1 METILEGPLPTEVSG
16 KGQMSMLHVTGA
28 GGLQLPPRHLPGAG
42 PAVWELLG
50 AGLAVLPC
58 SRKDAPSFLALNP
71 GENMGLQ
78 VLYVLCL
85 S

>member
-1 METILEGPLPTEVSG
+1 MR
-16 KGQMSMLHVTGA
+16 MLRD
-28 GGLQLPPRHLPGAG
+28 GGLQLPPRRLSGDG

-50 AGLAVLPC
+50 VGLAVLPC
-58 SRKDAPSFLALNP
+58 SRKDAPSFLAQNP

>member
-1 METILEGPLPTEVSG
+1 METILEGPLPTEVSR
-16 KGQMSMLHVTGA
+16 KGLMSMLHVTG
-28 GGLQLPPRHLPGAG
+28 GELQLPPRRLSGAG

-58 SRKDAPSFLALNP
+58 SRKDTPSFLALNP
-71 GENMGLQ
+71 GENMGLR